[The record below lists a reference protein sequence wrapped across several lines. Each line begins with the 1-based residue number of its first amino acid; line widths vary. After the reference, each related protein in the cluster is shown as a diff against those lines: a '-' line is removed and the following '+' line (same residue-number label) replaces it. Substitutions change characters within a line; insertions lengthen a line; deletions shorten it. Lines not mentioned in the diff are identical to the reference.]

1 MGDRVTRV
9 PQSQELVR
17 AKRLRQ
23 ALERGAPP
31 SFVPPAIP
39 NPVAPPLC
47 LSPWKLR

>member
-9 PQSQELVR
+9 PQSRELVR

-31 SFVPPAIP
+31 AFVPPAIP
-39 NPVAPPLC
+39 NPVAQPRLFPGI
-47 LSPWKLR
+47 R